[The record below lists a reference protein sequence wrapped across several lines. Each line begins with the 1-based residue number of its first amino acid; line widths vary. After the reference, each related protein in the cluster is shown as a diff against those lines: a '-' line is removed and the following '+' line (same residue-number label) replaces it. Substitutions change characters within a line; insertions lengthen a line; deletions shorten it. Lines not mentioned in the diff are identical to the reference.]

1 MIDSWER
8 LALKYLKHYI
18 IIKYTIFVRHES
30 GADIGI
36 LNNEAFIFEL
46 RNEYEKCLHILK
58 LMYFINLLSIILLNS
73 IYDNVILF
81 LIIYGFRFYCALC
94 CVFLDYYFPRV

>member
-30 GADIGI
+30 EADIGFFYTD
-36 LNNEAFIFEL
+36 EAFIFEL
-46 RNEYEKCLHILK
+46 YHRHEKCFHIL
-58 LMYFINLLSIILLNS
+58 
-73 IYDNVILF
+73 
-81 LIIYGFRFYCALC
+81 
-94 CVFLDYYFPRV
+94 